1 MPTRFFVFL
10 ADRLCDALIST
21 PPHDSN
27 PDWGNR
33 LLGGDVRFE
42 SAATF
47 QCVQLG
53 AHTTVATG
61 AMNAKATAPIGRG
74 LHADAQLH
82 AA

>member
-1 MPTRFFVFL
+1 MTAIPTE
-10 ADRLCDALIST
+10 AIAASESTSAL
-21 PPHDSN
+21 
-27 PDWGNR
+27 GQQ
-33 LLGGDVRFE
+33 
-42 SAATF
+42 ATF